1 MLPLARVELRPRDR
15 FDPGAWYFEVPAIAE
30 LRDIGLDFDAPV
42 TVLVGENGTGKSTLL
57 EAIAGSWE
65 AGLRGADGMWSA
77 GVSAEDADLHR
88 HLACVGAFPRPTGG
102 CFLRAE
108 AMHALFDRS
117 DRARARAGDQAFN
130 ELSHGQSFLRYV
142 ADRPIGAGLWIL
154 DEPEAALSFQSCL
167 ALLGVLSDLVA
178 EGSQVIMATH
188 SPLLTACTGADIW
201 ELTDTGIDARTW
213 AELDVVRYWR
223 AFLDD
228 PQQFLRYL

>member
-1 MLPLARVELRPRDR
+1 MP
-15 FDPGAWYFEVPAIAE
+15 
-30 LRDIGLDFDAPV
+30 
-42 TVLVGENGTGKSTLL
+42 TCT
-57 EAIAGSWE
+57 
-65 AGLRGADGMWSA
+65 
-77 GVSAEDADLHR
+77 R

-188 SPLLTACTGADIW
+188 SPLLAACTGADIW
-201 ELTDTGIDARTW
+201 ELTDTGIEART
-213 AELDVVRYWR
+213 LGRTGRR
-223 AFLDD
+223 ALLAGVSRRSAAVSAL
-228 PQQFLRYL
+228 PVSRTIGRSLR